1 MGLDNTIYFTPGI
14 RWYKV
19 AKTPK
24 NRDNALAAVD
34 PKGRVVIPGGVRDHL
49 LRVVKRAMA
58 RPSRRLVF
66 TQLGEPCIVV
76 YPEAEWEKV
85 EEQLRDLD
93 SRPGPGRAA
102 ARLIQGFAESVELDS
117 AGRVVIPGHLAEHAG
132 IKDRALFVKL
142 PRGFEIW
149 SPERYQDWS
158 KDVELPEGLRL

>member
-1 MGLDNTIYFTPGI
+1 M
-14 RWYKV
+14 